1 MASKSRAA
9 LFAALALAF
18 PAAASADPGP
28 SAQTLENQGVTEL
41 IVKRDEGLPASERS
55 DIRADAGGQLVSM
68 TRLPDTEVLR
78 VPDGQL
84 VEALHELNA
93 DPRVVWAEPNAPVH
107 AFAADPL
114 MTAQW
119 SLSAPTLGIVGGI
132 DAVDAWPESTGAG
145 ETVGIADSG
154 VNLTSPELAPQLSTS
169 PAGWDFVGGDSSPED
184 QNGHG
189 SHVSGIVAAVKDNGQ
204 GIAGIAPSAKLLE
217 VRVLDATGSGTEAQ
231 VANGFDYA
239 GDQGVPIVNASLG
252 SPGFSQAISDA
263 ISSHPNTL
271 YVVAAGNGGS
281 DHLGDDND
289 TTPTYPCVLPLA
301 NVLCVGATDETD
313 QRALFSNYGHQS
325 VDLFAPGVTIVS
337 TWNDSTYRIAD
348 GTSMASPEVA
358 ATAALVLGANPGLTT
373 AQLKQVLIAS
383 TDPLPWAAAM
393 SVSGGRLNAL
403 KAVTSGAPNGDL
415 DADGVPNS
423 SDDCLTV
430 KNPNQSDVDHDGIGD
445 ACDQDQLDG
454 DGDGV
459 ANSHDNC
466 PSVANPAQ
474 ADSDHDGI
482 GDACDS
488 DRDGDGIPDLYDNC
502 PSVSNKDQKDS
513 DRDGTGDAC
522 EPSRVTAAGRVRITR
537 LKLWSKSPRA
547 CVRSCHKLKITL
559 SASRKARVK
568 LVLATKRCNGKRC
581 RWATLKHVS
590 FVAKA
595 GSNTYTLRLTKLLR
609 GPARLTAA
617 ASGASPTR
625 VSFKVR

>member
-1 MASKSRAA
+1 MVSKSRVA
-9 LFAALALAF
+9 LLAALALVF
-18 PAAASADPGP
+18 PATAFADPGP

-55 DIRADAGGQLVSM
+55 DIRADAGGRLVDM

-84 VEALHELNA
+84 VEALTELNA

-114 MTAQW
+114 LSSQW
-119 SLSAPTLGIVGGI
+119 SLSAPTLATGGI
-132 DAVDAWPESTGAG
+132 DALDAWPESTGAG
-145 ETVGIADSG
+145 ETVGIADTG
-154 VNLTSPELAPQLSTS
+154 VNLTSPELAPQVSTS
-169 PAGWDFVGGDSSPED
+169 PAGWDFVNGDNTPED

-217 VRVLDATGSGTEAQ
+217 VRVLDANGSGTEAQ
-231 VANGFDYA
+231 VADGFDYA

-263 ISSHPNTL
+263 ISSHPHTL
-271 YVVAAGNGGS
+271 YVVAAGNGGN

-301 NVLCVGATDETD
+301 NVLCVGASDELD

-337 TWNDSTYRIAD
+337 TWDDSTYRIAD

-358 ATAALVLGANPGLTT
+358 ATAALVLSANPSLTT
-373 AQLKQVLIAS
+373 AQLKQVLIGS
-383 TDPLPWAAAM
+383 TDHLPWAAAM

-403 KAVTSGAPNGDL
+403 SAVTSGAPNGDI

-430 KNPNQSDVDHDGIGD
+430 KNPSQSDIDHDGIGD
-445 ACDQDQLDG
+445 ACDPDQLDG

-466 PSVANPAQ
+466 PSVANPTQ
-474 ADSDHDGI
+474 ADGDRDGV

-488 DRDGDGIPDLYDNC
+488 DRDGDAIPDLYDNC
-502 PSVSNKDQKDS
+502 PAVANKDQKDT
-513 DRDGTGDAC
+513 DHDGTGDAC
-522 EPSRVTAAGRVRITR
+522 EAATGVSAAGRLKLTR
-537 LKLWSKSPRA
+537 LKLWAKSPRA
-547 CVRSCHKLKITL
+547 CLRSCHKLKVTL

-568 LVLATKRCNGKRC
+568 LVLATKRCKGKSC
-581 RWATLKHVS
+581 RWATLKQVS
-590 FVAKA
+590 FVAKPGA
-595 GSNTYTLRLTKLLR
+595 NTYTLRLSKLLR
-609 GPARLTAA
+609 GKARLTAA
-617 ASGASPTR
+617 ASGANPAR
-625 VSFKVR
+625 VSFTVR

>member
-1 MASKSRAA
+1 MASKSRVA
-9 LFAALALAF
+9 LLAALALVLPATAF
-18 PAAASADPGP
+18 ADPGP
-28 SAQTLENQGVTEL
+28 SAQALENRGVTEL

-55 DIRADAGGQLVSM
+55 DIRADAGGRLVNM

-84 VEALHELNA
+84 VEALSELNA

-114 MTAQW
+114 LSSQW
-119 SLSAPTLGIVGGI
+119 SLSAPTLATGGI
-132 DAVDAWPESTGAG
+132 DALDAWPESTGAG
-145 ETVGIADSG
+145 ETVGIADTG
-154 VNLTSPELAPQLSTS
+154 VNLTSPELAPQVSTS
-169 PAGWDFVGGDSSPED
+169 PAGWDFVNGDNTPED

-217 VRVLDATGSGTEAQ
+217 VRVLDASGSGTEAQ
-231 VANGFDYA
+231 VADGFDYA

-263 ISSHPNTL
+263 ISSHPHTL
-271 YVVAAGNGGS
+271 YVVAAGNGGN

-289 TTPTYPCVLPLA
+289 TTPTYPCVLPLV
-301 NVLCVGATDETD
+301 NVLCVGASDELD

-325 VDLFAPGVTIVS
+325 ADLFAPGVTIVS
-337 TWNDSTYRIAD
+337 TWDDSTYRIAD

-358 ATAALVLGANPGLTT
+358 ATAALVLAANPSLTT

-383 TDPLPWAAAM
+383 TDHLPWAAAM

-403 KAVTSGAPNGDL
+403 SAVTSGAPNGDI

-430 KNPNQSDVDHDGIGD
+430 KNPSQSDIDHDGIGD
-445 ACDQDQLDG
+445 ACDPDQLDG

-466 PSVANPAQ
+466 PGVANPTQ
-474 ADSDHDGI
+474 ADGDRDGV
-482 GDACDS
+482 GDACDG
-488 DRDGDGIPDLYDNC
+488 DRDGDAIPDLYDNC
-502 PSVSNKDQKDS
+502 PQQW
-513 DRDGTGDAC
+513 RTRTRRTPITTARGT
-522 EPSRVTAAGRVRITR
+522 P
-537 LKLWSKSPRA
+537 
-547 CVRSCHKLKITL
+547 
-559 SASRKARVK
+559 ASRRRA
-568 LVLATKRCNGKRC
+568 
-581 RWATLKHVS
+581 
-590 FVAKA
+590 
-595 GSNTYTLRLTKLLR
+595 
-609 GPARLTAA
+609 
-617 ASGASPTR
+617 
-625 VSFKVR
+625 

>member
-1 MASKSRAA
+1 MASKSRVA
-9 LFAALALAF
+9 LLAALALAL
-18 PAAASADPGP
+18 PATASADPGP

-41 IVKRDEGLPASERS
+41 IVKRDEGLPASQRS
-55 DIRADAGGQLVSM
+55 DIRADAGGRLVNM
-68 TRLPDTEVLR
+68 TRLPETEVLR
-78 VPDGQL
+78 VPDGRL
-84 VEALHELNA
+84 VEALDELNA

-114 MTAQW
+114 LSSQW
-119 SLSAPTLGIVGGI
+119 SLDAPTLATGGI
-132 DAVDAWPESTGAG
+132 DALDAWPESTGAG
-145 ETVGIADSG
+145 ATVGIADTG
-154 VNLTSPELAPQLSTS
+154 VNLSSPELAPQLSTS
-169 PAGWDFVGGDSSPED
+169 PAGWDFVSGDNTPED

-217 VRVLDATGSGTEAQ
+217 VRVLDASGSGTEAQ
-231 VANGFDYA
+231 VADGFDYA

-271 YVVAAGNGGS
+271 YVVAAGNGGG

-301 NVLCVGATDETD
+301 NVLCVGASDEVD

-325 VDLFAPGVTIVS
+325 VDLFAPGVSIVS
-337 TWNDSTYRIAD
+337 TWDDSTYRIAD

-358 ATAALVLGANPGLTT
+358 ATAALVLSANPSLTT
-373 AQLKQVLIAS
+373 IQLKQVLIVS
-383 TDPLPWAAAM
+383 TDHLPWAAAM

-403 KAVTSGAPNGDL
+403 SAVTSGAPNGDI

-430 KNPNQSDVDHDGIGD
+430 KNPSQSDVDHDGIGD
-445 ACDQDQLDG
+445 ACDPDQLDG

-466 PSVANPAQ
+466 PGVANPTQ
-474 ADSDHDGI
+474 ADADHDGI

-502 PSVSNKDQKDS
+502 PGVANKDQ
-513 DRDGTGDAC
+513 RDTNGNGAGDAC
-522 EPSRVTAAGRVRITR
+522 EAAKGVSAAGKLRLTR
-537 LKLWSKSPRA
+537 LKLWAKSPRA
-547 CVRSCHKLKITL
+547 CLRSCHRLKVTL

-568 LVLATKRCNGKRC
+568 LVLATRLCKGKSC
-581 RWATLKHVS
+581 RWATLKQAS
-590 FVAKA
+590 FVAKP
-595 GSNTYTLRLTKLLR
+595 GSNTYTLRLSKLLR
-609 GPARLTAA
+609 GQARLTAG
-617 ASGASPTR
+617 ASGASSTR